1 MHIKQGD
8 TVEVISGDDRG
19 ARGEVQRVLVGKR
32 VRSKRAARGGPLTVR
47 DPNLDR
53 VVVVRD
59 PNLDRVVVSG
69 VNFVK
74 KHQRRTGD
82 VRTQVGIIER
92 EAPIHISNVMLVCP
106 HCNKATRVRMHV
118 FENGTRA
125 RECRQCGQ
133 LIDTK

>member
-8 TVEVISGDDRG
+8 TVEVISGEDRG
-19 ARGEVQRVLVGKR
+19 ARGEVQRVLIGKR

-47 DPNLDR
+47 DPNM
-53 VVVVRD
+53 
-59 PNLDRVVVSG
+59 DRVVVSG
-69 VNFVK
+69 VNFIK

>member
-8 TVEVISGDDRG
+8 TVEVISGEDRG
-19 ARGEVQRVLVGKR
+19 ARGEVQRVLIGKR

-47 DPNLDR
+47 DPNM
-53 VVVVRD
+53 
-59 PNLDRVVVSG
+59 DRVVVSG
-69 VNFVK
+69 VNFIK

-106 HCNKATRVRMHV
+106 HCNKTTRVRMHV

>member
-8 TVEVISGDDRG
+8 TVEVISGEDRG
-19 ARGEVQRVLVGKR
+19 ARGEVQRVLIGKR

-53 VVVVRD
+53 VVV
-59 PNLDRVVVSG
+59 SG
-69 VNFVK
+69 VNFIK